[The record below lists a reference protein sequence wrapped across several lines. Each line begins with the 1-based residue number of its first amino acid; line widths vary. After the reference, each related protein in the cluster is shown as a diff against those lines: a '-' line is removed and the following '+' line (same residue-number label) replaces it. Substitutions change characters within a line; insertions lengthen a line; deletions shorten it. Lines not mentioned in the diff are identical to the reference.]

1 MLLVLA
7 GFNRSGFGAE
17 VLLGD
22 VESHFVS
29 EPLAAEFLAVFFLSN
44 FLFSSLVLSSRV

>member
-1 MLLVLA
+1 MLLVLV

-17 VLLGD
+17 VLLRD
-22 VESHFVS
+22 TESHFVN
-29 EPLAAEFLAVFFLSN
+29 EPLAVEFLAVFFLLN